1 MGSLL
6 RGQESLLR
14 CVTRRGESHQLR
26 GVRACGYGE
35 EQTQGESYKQMWEII
50 PKQVKFY
57 LALPGQLLQVDC
69 PGPNQCWS
77 QQRRGRGRGE
87 EGGGGEHARGGEERE
102 GASFL
107 DSPGGPLPPRGLPC

>member
-1 MGSLL
+1 MCAVPPAPLRARGESLL

-57 LALPGQLLQVDC
+57 LALPGQLLQVD
-69 PGPNQCWS
+69 
-77 QQRRGRGRGE
+77 
-87 EGGGGEHARGGEERE
+87 
-102 GASFL
+102 
-107 DSPGGPLPPRGLPC
+107 